1 MVKFQ
6 IHEHIEQSPQEAF
19 LVNMQ
24 MSFRN
29 FKLNRAIGLE
39 SQILTLLSPKFKR
52 DYRKKKLG

>member
-1 MVKFQ
+1 
-6 IHEHIEQSPQEAF
+6 
-19 LVNMQ
+19 

-52 DYRKKKLG
+52 DYRKKDLKKLAWGSNINIY